1 MQEKE
6 KNRVFGQISKSYGQT
21 IEKDFL
27 SQKDFEYFFVKNVPY
42 KVKEMVRIFPYYGG
56 YSQLPIYK
64 KIVAIDLVSGKEK
77 IIEGEDF
84 NKIVPTIDKE
94 EIIISIIS
102 TFSKDCL
109 SKLSIIILIFEN
121 FLKI

>member
-6 KNRVFGQISKSYGQT
+6 KNRVFDQISKSYGQT

-56 YSQLPIYK
+56 A
-64 KIVAIDLVSGKEK
+64 IVS
-77 IIEGEDF
+77 F
-84 NKIVPTIDKE
+84 PYTR
-94 EIIISIIS
+94 
-102 TFSKDCL
+102 
-109 SKLSIIILIFEN
+109 KL
-121 FLKI
+121 

>member
-1 MQEKE
+1 M
-6 KNRVFGQISKSYGQT
+6 
-21 IEKDFL
+21 
-27 SQKDFEYFFVKNVPY
+27 
-42 KVKEMVRIFPYYGG
+42 GG

-64 KIVAIDLVSGKEK
+64 KIVAIDLVIGKEK